1 MVPKAATYTL
11 INKQA
16 EEETTGRETCRIK
29 FNSNFM

>member
-16 EEETTGRETCRIK
+16 EETTGRETCRIK